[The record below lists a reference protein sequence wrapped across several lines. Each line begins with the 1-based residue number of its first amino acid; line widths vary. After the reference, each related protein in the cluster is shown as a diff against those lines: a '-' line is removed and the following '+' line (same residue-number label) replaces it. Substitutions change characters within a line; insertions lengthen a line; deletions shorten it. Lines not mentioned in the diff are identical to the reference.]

1 MKMDNAIDNFNSG
14 KIIIKGAREHNLKN
28 INLAIPKNKL
38 VVLTGLSGSGKS
50 TLAFDTI
57 YAEGQRRY
65 VESLSAYARQFLE
78 MMDKPDVDSIEGLS
92 PAISIQQKTT
102 SKNPRSTVGT
112 VTEIY
117 DYMRL
122 LYARIGVPHCPE
134 CGRKIT
140 TQSADFITD
149 TILKSAKGKSVILLA
164 PIVEAKK
171 GTYEKL
177 FDDLKRNGYSRI
189 RLDGKII
196 NLSDTK
202 EDDDIQDLN
211 KTDIKYPKLDKYKK
225 HTIEVIVDRIRPSL
239 EDRSR
244 LFDSV
249 QTALKTSNGLIK
261 ILRSEDN
268 SETVYSQRKACTK
281 CGLSIQDLEPR
292 SFSFN
297 SPFGACKQCNGL
309 GIKVEFDPELVI
321 PDRSKSILDG
331 AIKPWAGH
339 FATFRSSMLRDVG
352 KKFGFNL
359 YQPISTMSNKQLN
372 VILYGTD
379 ENIHYKYESR
389 TSDSTWE
396 YRSSFEGVIPNLD
409 RVYSRTES
417 ETKRRDFEQ
426 FIRELPCELCKG
438 MRLRPDSLAVKVSG
452 KSIMNVCDL
461 SIDKCYEFFITL
473 SLSETDRYIAKNI
486 LKEIISRLEFLKNVG
501 LNYLTLNRMTSTLS
515 GGESQRIRLAT
526 QIGSNLTGVL
536 YVLDEP
542 TIGLHQRDNNRLIET
557 LRRLRDLGNTLIIV
571 EHDEEVIRSGDWII
585 DIGEGAGIHGG
596 KIVANGVLKDIINN
610 KNSITGRFLN
620 GDDKVYHNNGARSPK
635 RWLTLH
641 NAEENNLK
649 TITVDFPLGCMTT
662 VTGVSGSGKSTLVNE
677 ILFKALSNHFYAS
690 KEKPGAHE
698 KITGL
703 QNLDKVI
710 GIDQSPIGRTPR
722 SNTATYVNA
731 FGPIREIFARTIK
744 AREMGYKPGR
754 FSFNVP
760 GGRCDSCEGAGV
772 KRIEMQFLADVY
784 VTCDECKGKRYN
796 LETLQITYKGKTI
809 SDVLNMTVEE
819 ALDFF
824 SNISSIE
831 RKLMTL
837 YDVGLGYIRL
847 GQPATTLSGGE
858 AQRIKLSSELAR
870 RDTGRTLY
878 ILDEPTTGL
887 HFADVKKLLHVLDRL
902 VNLGNTVILIEHNL
916 DVIAASD
923 WIVDLGPEGGDNGG
937 NIVVTGTPEQVSN
950 HISSY
955 TGKYL
960 KPKMTVSQT
969 IRKNK
974 SGVRI

>member
-1 MKMDNAIDNFNSG
+1 MNNVNNNYINDR
-14 KIIIKGAREHNLKN
+14 IIIKGAREHNLKN
-28 INLAIPKNKL
+28 INVEIPKNKL

-117 DYMRL
+117 DYLRL
-122 LYARIGVPHCPE
+122 LYARIGVPHCPQ

-149 TILKSAKGKSVILLA
+149 TIIKTSNGKSVLLLA

-177 FDDLKRNGYSRI
+177 FQELKQNGYTRI
-189 RLDGKII
+189 RLDGEII
-196 NLSDTK
+196 NLSG
-202 EDDDIQDLN
+202 DDDEENTQGVL
-211 KTDIKYPKLDKYKK
+211 KKDIKYRILNKFKK
-225 HTIEVIVDRIRPSL
+225 HTIEVVVDRIRPSL

-249 QTALKTSNGLIK
+249 QTALKTANGLVK
-261 ILRSEDN
+261 ILIPDDNN
-268 SETVYSQRKACTK
+268 SETVYSQRKACTR
-281 CGLSIQDLEPR
+281 CGISIQDFEPR

-297 SPFGACKQCNGL
+297 SPFGACEQCNGL

-321 PDRSKSILDG
+321 PDRKKSILDG
-331 AIKPWAGH
+331 AVKPWAGH

-359 YQPISTMSNKQLN
+359 HQPISNMTKKQLD

-409 RVYSRTES
+409 RVYAQTES
-417 ETKRRDFEQ
+417 EAKRRDLEQ

-438 MRLRPDSLAVKVSG
+438 MRLRPDSLGVKIAG

-461 SIDKCYEFFITL
+461 SIDKCYDFFMSL

-557 LRRLRDLGNTLIIV
+557 LRKLRDLGNTLIIV
-571 EHDEEVIRSGDWII
+571 EHDEEVIRSSDWII

-596 KIVANGVLKDIINN
+596 KIVANGLLNDIIDN
-610 KNSITGRFLN
+610 KNSITGMFLK
-620 GDDKVYHNNGARSPK
+620 GDDKVYHKIVDRDPK
-635 RWLTLH
+635 SWLTLH
-641 NAEENNLK
+641 SARENNLK
-649 TITVDFPLGCMTT
+649 KITVEFPLGCMTT

-677 ILFKALSNHFYAS
+677 ILFKALSNHFYSS
-690 KEKPGAHE
+690 KERPGAHDR
-698 KITGL
+698 ITGL

-731 FGPIREIFARTIK
+731 FGPIREIFSKTLK

-796 LETLQITYKGKTI
+796 SETLQITYKGKTI
-809 SDVLNMTVEE
+809 SDVLDMTVEE

-824 SNISSIE
+824 ANISSIE

-870 RDTGRTLY
+870 RDTGSTLY

-902 VNLGNTVILIEHNL
+902 VNIGNTVILIEHNL

-923 WIVDLGPEGGDNGG
+923 WIIDLGPEGGDNGG

-950 HISSY
+950 HVSSH

-960 KPKMTVSQT
+960 KSKLVVSQT

>member
-1 MKMDNAIDNFNSG
+1 MNNVNNNYINDRL
-14 KIIIKGAREHNLKN
+14 IIKGAREHNLKN
-28 INLAIPKNKL
+28 INVEIPKNKL

-117 DYMRL
+117 DYLRL
-122 LYARIGVPHCPE
+122 LYARIGVPHCPQ

-140 TQSADFITD
+140 AQSADFITD
-149 TILKSAKGKSVILLA
+149 TIIKTSNGKSVLLLA
-164 PIVEAKK
+164 PIVEEKK

-177 FDDLKRNGYSRI
+177 FQELKQNGYIRI
-189 RLDGKII
+189 RLDGEII
-196 NLSDTK
+196 NLSGG
-202 EDDDIQDLN
+202 DDEENTQGVV
-211 KTDIKYPKLDKYKK
+211 KKDIKYRILNKFKK
-225 HTIEVIVDRIRPSL
+225 HTIEVVVDRIRPSL

-249 QTALKTSNGLIK
+249 QTALKTANGLVK
-261 ILRSEDN
+261 ILIPDDNN
-268 SETVYSQRKACTK
+268 SETVYSQRKACTR
-281 CGLSIQDLEPR
+281 CGISIQDLEPR

-297 SPFGACKQCNGL
+297 SPFGACEQCNGL

-321 PDRSKSILDG
+321 PDRKKSILDG

-359 YQPISTMSNKQLN
+359 YQPISAMTKKQLG

-409 RVYSRTES
+409 RVYAQTES
-417 ETKRRDFEQ
+417 EAKRRDLEQ

-438 MRLRPDSLAVKVSG
+438 MRLRPDSLAVKIAG

-461 SIDKCYEFFITL
+461 SIDKCYDFFMSL

-557 LRRLRDLGNTLIIV
+557 LRKLRDLGNTLIIV
-571 EHDEEVIRSGDWII
+571 EHDEEVIRSSDWII

-596 KIVANGVLKDIINN
+596 KIVASGFVKDIIDS
-610 KNSITGRFLN
+610 KNSITGRFLK
-620 GDDKVYHNNGARSPK
+620 GDDKVYYKNAERDPK
-635 RWLTLH
+635 SWLTLH
-641 NAEENNLK
+641 NARENNLK
-649 TITVDFPLGCMTT
+649 KITVEFPLGCMTT

-677 ILFKALSNHFYAS
+677 ILFKALSNHFYSS
-690 KEKPGAHE
+690 KDKPGTHD

-731 FGPIREIFARTIK
+731 FGPIREIFSKTLK

-796 LETLQITYKGKTI
+796 SETLQITYKGKTI
-809 SDVLNMTVEE
+809 SDVLDMTVEE

-824 SNISSIE
+824 ANISSIE

-902 VNLGNTVILIEHNL
+902 VNIGNTVILIEHNL

-923 WIVDLGPEGGDNGG
+923 WIIDLGPEGGDNGG

-950 HISSY
+950 HIPSH

-960 KPKMTVSQT
+960 KSKLVVSQT

-974 SGVRI
+974 SGVRT

>member
-1 MKMDNAIDNFNSG
+1 M
-14 KIIIKGAREHNLKN
+14 
-28 INLAIPKNKL
+28 
-38 VVLTGLSGSGKS
+38 
-50 TLAFDTI
+50 AFDTI

-117 DYMRL
+117 DYLRL

-140 TQSADFITD
+140 SQSADSITD
-149 TILKSAKGKSVILLA
+149 TILRTSRGKSVLLLA
-164 PIVEAKK
+164 PVVESKK

-177 FDDLKRNGYSRI
+177 FKELKQSGYSRM
-189 RLDGKII
+189 RLDGQIL
-196 NLSDTK
+196 NLN
-202 EDDDIQDLN
+202 DDDDN
-211 KTDIKYPKLDKYKK
+211 DADNTVDDIKNEINIPKLDKHKK
-225 HTIEVIVDRIRPSL
+225 HTIEVVVDRIKPSI
-239 EDRSR
+239 EERSR

-249 QTALKTSNGLIK
+249 QTALKTANGLVK
-261 ILRSEDN
+261 ILIPDDNN
-268 SETVYSQRKACTK
+268 SETVYSQRKACVK

-321 PDRSKSILDG
+321 PDRKKSILDG

-352 KKFGFNL
+352 KRFGFNL
-359 YQPISTMSNKQLN
+359 YQPISKMTSKQLN

-409 RVYSRTES
+409 RMYAQTES
-417 ETKRRDFEQ
+417 DTKRRDLEQ

-438 MRLRPDSLAVKVSG
+438 MRLRPESLAVKIAD

-461 SIDKCYEFFITL
+461 SIDKCYDFFNRL
-473 SLSETDRYIAKNI
+473 SLSDTDQYIARNV

-542 TIGLHQRDNNRLIET
+542 TIGLHQRDNYRLIDT

-571 EHDEEVIRSGDWII
+571 EHDEEVIRSSDWVI

-596 KIVANGVLKDIINN
+596 KIVASGFLKDIIEN

-620 GDDKVYHNNGARSPK
+620 GDDNVYHKNKVRNANN
-635 RWLTLH
+635 WLTVH
-641 NAEENNLK
+641 NGRENNLK
-649 TITVDFPLGCMTT
+649 KITVDFPLGCMTT

-677 ILFKALSNHFYAS
+677 ILFKALSNNFYSS
-690 KEKPGAHE
+690 KEKPGAHD

-731 FGPIREIFARTIK
+731 FGPIREIFAKTIK
-744 AREMGYKPGR
+744 AKEMGYKPGR

-796 LETLQITYKGKTI
+796 SETLQITYKGKTI

-824 SNISSIE
+824 VNISSIE

-870 RDTGRTLY
+870 RETGRTLY

-887 HFADVKKLLHVLDRL
+887 HFADVKKLIHVLDRL
-902 VNLGNTVILIEHNL
+902 VNLGNTVVLIEHNL

-923 WIVDLGPEGGDNGG
+923 WIIDLGPEGGDNGG
-937 NIVVTGTPEQVSN
+937 SIVVTGTPDQVSN
-950 HISSY
+950 EVASH

-960 KPKMTVSQT
+960 KSKLLVSQT

-974 SGVRI
+974 SGVRS

>member
-1 MKMDNAIDNFNSG
+1 LNNTNNNFIG
-14 KIIIKGAREHNLKN
+14 ERIIIKGAREHNLKN
-28 INLAIPKNKL
+28 INVEIPKYKL

-117 DYMRL
+117 DYLRL
-122 LYARIGVPHCPE
+122 LYARIGIPHCPQ

-140 TQSADFITD
+140 AQSADFITD
-149 TILKSAKGKSVILLA
+149 TIIKTSKGKNVLLLA
-164 PIVEAKK
+164 PIVESKK

-177 FDDLKRNGYSRI
+177 FQELKQNGYTRI
-189 RLDGKII
+189 RLDGEII
-196 NLSDTK
+196 NLSDDNE
-202 EDDDIQDLN
+202 EDNKQGNIKKNIKNRILN
-211 KTDIKYPKLDKYKK
+211 KFKK
-225 HTIEVIVDRIRPSL
+225 HTIEVVVDRIRPSL

-249 QTALKTSNGLIK
+249 QSALKTANGLVK
-261 ILRSEDN
+261 ILIPDDN
-268 SETVYSQRKACTK
+268 SETVYSQRKACTR
-281 CGLSIQDLEPR
+281 CGISIQDLEPR

-297 SPFGACKQCNGL
+297 SPFGACKECNGL

-321 PDRSKSILDG
+321 PDRKKSILDG

-359 YQPISTMSNKQLN
+359 YQPISAMTKKQLA

-379 ENIHYKYESR
+379 ENIHYKYESKR
-389 TSDSTWE
+389 SDSTWE

-409 RVYSRTES
+409 RVYAQTES
-417 ETKRRDFEQ
+417 EAKRKDLEQ

-438 MRLRPDSLAVKVSG
+438 MRLRPDSLAVKIAS

-461 SIDKCYEFFITL
+461 SIDKCYDFFMGL

-542 TIGLHQRDNNRLIET
+542 TIGLHQRDNDRLIGT
-557 LRRLRDLGNTLIIV
+557 LRKLRDIGNTLIIV
-571 EHDEEVIRSGDWII
+571 EHDEEVIRSSDWII

-596 KIVANGVLKDIINN
+596 KIVAEGVLNDIIDN
-610 KNSITGRFLN
+610 KNSITAGFLK
-620 GDDKVYHNNGARSPK
+620 GDDKVYHKNVQRDPK
-635 RWLTLH
+635 RWITLH
-641 NAEENNLK
+641 NARENNLK
-649 TITVDFPLGCMTT
+649 KITVDFPLGCMTT

-677 ILFKALSNHFYAS
+677 ILFKSLSNHFYSS
-690 KEKPGAHE
+690 KDRPGAHD

-731 FGPIREIFARTIK
+731 FGPIREIFSKTMK
-744 AREMGYKPGR
+744 AKEMGYKPGR

-796 LETLQITYKGKTI
+796 TETLQITYKGKTI
-809 SDVLNMTVEE
+809 SDVLDMTVEE
-819 ALDFF
+819 ALNFF

-837 YDVGLGYIRL
+837 NDVGLGYIRL

-870 RDTGRTLY
+870 RDTGSTLY

-902 VNLGNTVILIEHNL
+902 VNIGNTVILIEHNL

-950 HISSY
+950 HISSH

-960 KPKMTVSQT
+960 KSKLVLSQT
-969 IRKNK
+969 IRKSE
-974 SGVRI
+974 SGART

>member
-1 MKMDNAIDNFNSG
+1 MNNVNNNYINDR
-14 KIIIKGAREHNLKN
+14 IIIKGAREHNLKN
-28 INLAIPKNKL
+28 INVEIPKNKL

-117 DYMRL
+117 DYLRL
-122 LYARIGVPHCPE
+122 LYARIGVPHCPQ

-140 TQSADFITD
+140 AQSADFITD
-149 TILKSAKGKSVILLA
+149 TILKTSNGRSILLLA

-177 FDDLKRNGYSRI
+177 FQELKQNGYTRI
-189 RLDGKII
+189 RLDGEII
-196 NLSDTK
+196 NLSDDSDEENTQGAIK
-202 EDDDIQDLN
+202 
-211 KTDIKYPKLDKYKK
+211 KDIKYRILNKFKK
-225 HTIEVIVDRIRPSL
+225 HTIEVVVDRIRPSL

-249 QTALKTSNGLIK
+249 QTALKTANGLVK
-261 ILRSEDN
+261 ILIPDDNN
-268 SETVYSQRKACTK
+268 SETVYSQRKACTR
-281 CGLSIQDLEPR
+281 CGISIQDLEPR

-297 SPFGACKQCNGL
+297 SPFGACEQCNGL

-321 PDRSKSILDG
+321 PDRKKSILDG

-352 KKFGFNL
+352 KKLGFNL
-359 YQPISTMSNKQLN
+359 NQSISSMTKKQLG

-409 RVYSRTES
+409 RVYAQTES
-417 ETKRRDFEQ
+417 EAKRRDLEQ

-438 MRLRPDSLAVKVSG
+438 MRLRPDSLAVKISG

-461 SIDKCYEFFITL
+461 SIDKCYDFFMSL

-557 LRRLRDLGNTLIIV
+557 LRKLRDLGNTLIIV
-571 EHDEEVIRSGDWII
+571 EHDEEVIRSSDWII

-596 KIVANGVLKDIINN
+596 KIVASGFVKDIIDS
-610 KNSITGRFLN
+610 KNSITGRFLK
-620 GDDKVYHNNGARSPK
+620 GDDKVYDKTVERNAKSWITLYNAR
-635 RWLTLH
+635 
-641 NAEENNLK
+641 ENNLK
-649 TITVDFPLGCMTT
+649 KITVEFPLGCMTT

-677 ILFKALSNHFYAS
+677 ILFKSLSNHFYSS
-690 KEKPGAHE
+690 KEKPGAHDR
-698 KITGL
+698 ITGL

-731 FGPIREIFARTIK
+731 FGPIREIFSKTLK

-796 LETLQITYKGKTI
+796 SETLQITYKGKTI
-809 SDVLNMTVEE
+809 SDILDMTVEE
-819 ALDFF
+819 ALEFF
-824 SNISSIE
+824 ANISSIE

-870 RDTGRTLY
+870 RDTGSTLY

-902 VNLGNTVILIEHNL
+902 VNIGNTVILIEHNL

-923 WIVDLGPEGGDNGG
+923 WIIDLGPEGGDNGG

-950 HISSY
+950 HIPSH

-960 KPKMTVSQT
+960 KSKLVVSQT

-974 SGVRI
+974 SGVRT

>member
-1 MKMDNAIDNFNSG
+1 MNNISNNVGRDS
-14 KIIIKGAREHNLKN
+14 IIIKGAREHNLKN
-28 INLAIPKNKL
+28 INLEIPKNKL
-38 VVLTGLSGSGKS
+38 IALTGISGSGKS

-117 DYMRL
+117 DYLRL
-122 LYARIGVPHCPE
+122 LYARIGVPHCPQ

-149 TILKSAKGKSVILLA
+149 TILKTSKGKNVLLLA
-164 PIVEAKK
+164 PIIESKK

-177 FDDLKRNGYSRI
+177 FQELKQNGYGRI
-189 RLDGKII
+189 RLDGQII
-196 NLSDTK
+196 NLNKDDNENDNGNDNKKDTK
-202 EDDDIQDLN
+202 YPRLN
-211 KTDIKYPKLDKYKK
+211 KHKK
-225 HTIEVIVDRIRPSL
+225 HTIEVIVDRIRPSV

-249 QTALKTSNGLIK
+249 QTALKTAKGIIK
-261 ILRSEDN
+261 IIVDDN

-281 CGLSIQDLEPR
+281 CGISVQDLEPR

-309 GIKVEFDPELVI
+309 GIKVEFDPELII
-321 PDRSKSILDG
+321 PDRTKSILDG

-352 KKFGFNL
+352 KRFGFNL
-359 YQPISTMSNKQLN
+359 YQSISAMTNKQIN

-379 ENIHYKYESR
+379 ENIHYRYESK

-396 YRSSFEGVIPNLD
+396 YRSSFEGVIPNLE
-409 RVYSRTES
+409 RTYAQTDS
-417 ETKRRDFEQ
+417 DSKRRDMEQ

-438 MRLRPDSLAVKVSG
+438 MRLGPDSLAVKIAG
-452 KSIMNVCDL
+452 KSIMNICDL
-461 SIDKCYEFFITL
+461 SIDSCYNFFMTL
-473 SLSETDRYIAKNI
+473 SLSETDSFIAKNI

-557 LRRLRDLGNTLIIV
+557 LRKLRDLGNTLIIV
-571 EHDEEVIRSGDWII
+571 EHDEEVIRSSDWVI

-596 KIVANGVLKDIINN
+596 RVVANGMLKEIMQNED
-610 KNSITGRFLN
+610 SITGRFLR
-620 GDDKVYHNNGARSPK
+620 GDDTVHHKDRVRNPNS
-635 RWLTLH
+635 WLTLH
-641 NAEENNLK
+641 KAMENNLK
-649 TITVDFPLGCMTT
+649 KITVDFPLGCMTT

-677 ILFKALSNHFYAS
+677 ILFKAMSNHFYSS
-690 KEKPGAHE
+690 KEKPGSHE

-731 FGPIREIFARTIK
+731 FGPIREIFAKTMK

-796 LETLQITYKGKTI
+796 LETLEITYKGKTI

-819 ALDFF
+819 ALEFF

-831 RKLMTL
+831 RKLLTL
-837 YDVGLGYIRL
+837 HDVGLGYIRL

-902 VNLGNTVILIEHNL
+902 VNVGNTVILIEHNL
-916 DVIAASD
+916 DVIASSD
-923 WIVDLGPEGGDNGG
+923 WIVDLGPEGGENGG

-960 KPKMTVSQT
+960 KSKLMVSQT
-969 IRKNK
+969 IRKSK
-974 SGVRI
+974 TGVRT